1 MFFGNYIWQYCSFK
15 INNYLQE
22 YLQRERYG
30 SARLENFA
38 SGLELI
44 GQKVWTSHS
53 SVFNILS
60 L

>member
-1 MFFGNYIWQYCSFK
+1 MVLNS
-15 INNYLQE
+15 NNLLQE

-44 GQKVWTSHS
+44 GQKASASETPFVLI
-53 SVFNILS
+53 FFS
-60 L
+60 LFC